1 MDGFPIDPTPEVQP
15 ECPLGAL
22 EPAGPAVIVP
32 HWSQQTRRPP
42 DHLGHYFFSKRGGIV
57 MY

>member
-15 ECPLGAL
+15 ECPPGAL

-32 HWSQQTRRPP
+32 RRSQQTRRPP
-42 DHLGHYFFSKRGGIV
+42 DHLGH
-57 MY
+57 